1 MRHTAIQESD
11 SMPCPEYRVTVN
23 GRPVTVHGAKS
34 CKAPFPFKC
43 FKAGTHPGI
52 KLARPDAW
60 GGPAQIAEAGN
71 APYAF
76 ASFPVTGAAEVRIT
90 STLPFD
96 KVQVRPAAAAAVKRV
111 EGNTLTLSLAG
122 PTKVSIEPDGRHG
135 GLLLFADEPE
145 TEIPD
150 AEDPKVHYYGPGL
163 HRAGVIELRDG
174 ETLYLADGAIVEG
187 GIYAKD
193 AKDIR
198 VLGRGILCGD
208 PWGWRAGPQAHM
220 NMFND
225 VENLHMEGI
234 VLRCSWQWTLRTLGC
249 KHVTLRNLKLC
260 QGKNLNDDGIDPC
273 STSDVLIENC
283 FIRTH
288 DDNISIKAHCDD
300 RRPSERIEIRHCL
313 HWSDLSRILMVGP
326 ESHADRIG
334 DIRMHDCEVIY
345 LGPPIKK
352 TGFGDWDG
360 CAPFV
365 CIEAG
370 EDCRMEKI
378 TVENIT
384 VHVEADRDG
393 KDVVLIEPTVN
404 AFMKRQALGDIRDI
418 CFRNIAFVGEPCTP
432 TIRLWGKDAA
442 HTVEGVRFEQVT
454 LFGQSLTAAYPG
466 LTIGQHTAGISFSCA
481 TEASSPS
488 STSMRPNPP
497 PAGIRS

>member
-1 MRHTAIQESD
+1 MKYTPSSPNDPLASSD
-11 SMPCPEYRVTVN
+11 YTVKVDGN
-23 GRPVTVHGAKS
+23 SVVVHGAKS
-34 CKAPFPFKC
+34 CKAPFPFKV
-43 FKAGTHPGI
+43 FKAGEHPGI

-76 ASFPVTGAAEVRIT
+76 ANFPVTGAAEVVIT
-90 STLPFD
+90 SPLPLD
-96 KVQVRPAAAAAVKRV
+96 SVQVRPAAAATVKSV
-111 EGNTLTLSLAG
+111 DGHTLTLALAG

-135 GLLLFADEPE
+135 GLLLFANEPE

-150 AEDPKVHYYGPGL
+150 PDDPKVHYYGPGL
-163 HRAGVIELRDG
+163 HRAGVIELRDD
-174 ETLYLADGAIVEG
+174 ETLYLAEGAVVEG

-198 VLGRGILCGD
+198 ILGRGILCGD
-208 PWGWRAGPQAHM
+208 PWGWRAGPQPHM

-225 VENLHMEGI
+225 VENLYMEGI
-234 VLRCSWQWTLRTLGC
+234 VLRCSWQWTIRTLGC
-249 KHVTLRNLKLC
+249 RHVTIRNLKLC

-273 STSDVLIENC
+273 STSDVLIEGC

-300 RRPSERIEIRHCL
+300 RRPGERIEIRHCL

-334 DIRMHDCEVIY
+334 DIHLHDCEVLY

-365 CIEAG
+365 CIEAA
-370 EDCRMEKI
+370 EDCRMEDIVIENVLIHLEEDRHGKDLIKIEPLI
-378 TVENIT
+378 TVFGKRDTMGTIRNIT
-384 VHVEADRDG
+384 
-393 KDVVLIEPTVN
+393 
-404 AFMKRQALGDIRDI
+404 
-418 CFRNIAFVGEPCTP
+418 FRNIECTGLWQP
-432 TIRLWGKDAA
+432 RICIWGKDAGHDIQGVHFENVRIAGSLLDKSYPQLSISEA
-442 HTVEGVRFEQVT
+442 HVGDITFE
-454 LFGQSLTAAYPG
+454 A
-466 LTIGQHTAGISFSCA
+466 
-481 TEASSPS
+481 
-488 STSMRPNPP
+488 
-497 PAGIRS
+497 